1 MIRSYRLSKTESDS
15 IRMMINQFEY
25 RRYSIPF
32 FENCT
37 RFPEIYYG
45 DWKVVRNEFE
55 LNENEFFDEN
65 QNPDYLGVYVSRKA
79 SPGKLG
85 YDEGVIVLFKD
96 RIERY
101 CNHDS
106 DRIDATR
113 FVVLM
118 HEIGLNII
126 DRGKNV
132 LK

>member
-65 QNPDYLGVYVSRKA
+65 QNPDYLGVYVRA
-79 SPGKLG
+79 
-85 YDEGVIVLFKD
+85 
-96 RIERY
+96 
-101 CNHDS
+101 
-106 DRIDATR
+106 
-113 FVVLM
+113 
-118 HEIGLNII
+118 
-126 DRGKNV
+126 
-132 LK
+132 